1 MTPQTAQTATLN
13 RSEVLKDNTARRE
26 FGKQHMSAVVIYLLS
41 QNQWSHP
48 ILEEL
53 AEFALNEVGALH
65 TSQISHIRNGRMR
78 MLGVKTVDAL
88 GAINVATWAYHND
101 RELLKQMGTAQ
112 LTARIEELLKDAKAI
127 IDPNTDSPV
136 DAGGWINLYLG
147 YIQIPGVVGGAGSA
161 DFQSASVAIGG
172 FIEKVI
178 KESGKDFMQA
188 KAIFA
193 SASDE
198 TKARKMIAAA
208 ASIDSYSTDELT
220 ADIATICKA
229 LKALDGKDR
238 EPSAIVAALT

>member
-1 MTPQTAQTATLN
+1 MASVTLN
-13 RSEVLKDNTARRE
+13 RSAVLKDNTARRE
-26 FGKQHMSAVVIYLLS
+26 FGKQHMSAVVIYMLA

-48 ILEEL
+48 ILGEL
-53 AEFALNEVGALH
+53 AEWALDEAGALH
-65 TSQISHIRNGRMR
+65 NSQVSHIRNGRMR

-88 GAINVATWAYHND
+88 GAINTATWAYHND
-101 RELLKQMGTAQ
+101 RDLLKQMGTAQ

-127 IDPNTDSPV
+127 IDPNTDCPI

-147 YIQIPGVVGGAGSA
+147 YVQIPGVVGGAGSS
-161 DFQSASVAIGG
+161 DFETASIQMGS

-178 KESGKDFMQA
+178 KESGKDFMEA

-208 ASIDSYSTDELT
+208 ASIDAYTTDELT
-220 ADIATICKA
+220 SEIAVICKC
-229 LKALDGKDR
+229 LEALDGKTR

>member
-1 MTPQTAQTATLN
+1 MAVSIGQCVQHENHERLRRGLRCRILQHRLCGAGHAQQRT
-13 RSEVLKDNTARRE
+13 SARGQAPDAR
-26 FGKQHMSAVVIYLLS
+26 LS
-41 QNQWSHP
+41 FDP
-48 ILEEL
+48 E
-53 AEFALNEVGALH
+53 
-65 TSQISHIRNGRMR
+65 T
-78 MLGVKTVDAL
+78 
-88 GAINVATWAYHND
+88 D
-101 RELLKQMGTAQ
+101 R
-112 LTARIEELLKDAKAI
+112 
-127 IDPNTDSPV
+127 PV

-147 YIQIPGVVGGAGSA
+147 YIQIPGVVGGAGSQ
-161 DFQSASVAIGG
+161 DFESATVAIGG

-198 TKARKMIAAA
+198 AKARKMIAAA

-220 ADIATICKA
+220 ADIATICKC